1 MKNLHISASNILGSI
16 LSDNIWGFKP
26 VNLTKMGTPKF
37 KLDDSYDWVIELKPK
52 NSLMGLLF
60 NPFVNPDKMLRVVGT
75 KNCSKKK
82 WVRLFTPL
90 ERLLFD
96 IDIVLVNKKRVDA
109 MKVSHSFS
117 ISGVN
122 TSASYDCIIEAEVD
136 ALKFYNFLSFPRN
149 DIKLNNLIASEISRF
164 VGIQFDKGKNIRT
177 RLEGE
182 IHHELMAEYGY
193 KVKKVELIYLGDKI
207 AA

>member
-37 KLDDSYDWVIELKPK
+37 KLDYSYDWVIELKPK
-52 NSLMGLLF
+52 NSLMGVLF
-60 NPFVNPDKMLRVVGT
+60 SPFVNPDKMLRVVGT
-75 KNCSKKK
+75 KNCRKK

-90 ERLLFD
+90 ERLGFD

-136 ALKFYNFLSFPRN
+136 ALKFYNFLSFPGN
-149 DIKLNNLIASEISRF
+149 DIKLKNLIGSEISRF

-182 IHHELMAEYGY
+182 IHHPLMAESGY
-193 KVKKVELIYLGDKI
+193 KVTKVELIYLGNKI